1 MGGDTLWR
9 SRGHGRTSVHG
20 GRGRKSGVGVV
31 GRWTGYL
38 GIPHR
43 RGGENP
49 TDTPRHGEGK
59 EPHRH
64 PPPHRRGRGLG
75 EPHRHTHTRGWGG
88 SSPQTPTHTGGM
100 GGSTPQPC
108 THGEG
113 AGETP
118 TYTYTHTHT
127 EGRGRTPQSPRQPLQ
142 TTPPS
147 HPPKGSPAQ
156 TPQATPPSMGQVHTH
171 THTHPPA
178 QTHMCASPAVCCTHR
193 DRQSLQLG
201 VGQFYSSTAPPQLVT
216 TVSLIQARTRCTST
230 YTPYLEA
237 VQVLS

>member
-100 GGSTPQPC
+100 GGSP
-108 THGEG
+108 
-113 AGETP
+113 
-118 TYTYTHTHT
+118 HTHT
-127 EGRGRTPQSPRQPLQ
+127 RGEGGERHNHAHTGKGREKRP
-142 TTPPS
+142 
-147 HPPKGSPAQ
+147 
-156 TPQATPPSMGQVHTH
+156 HTH
-171 THTHPPA
+171 THTHTQREGGEPHRALGSPCRQPPPA
-178 QTHMCASPAVCCTHR
+178 TLPREALHRPHRQPLHRWGRYTHTHTLTPLHR
-193 DRQSLQLG
+193 HTCVL
-201 VGQFYSSTAPPQLVT
+201 PPQCAAHTETDRAFSWVWG
-216 TVSLIQARTRCTST
+216 SFIPARPR
-230 YTPYLEA
+230 
-237 VQVLS
+237 LSWSPLSP